1 MEKSEPV
8 EILRQKYE
16 RLLELKEDNL
26 NELKDNTDK
35 YLEHLKQEDDF
46 EKSFKALGYDIQKV
60 VKVRYTSKF
69 SRYKVRLK
77 KNDNK

>member
-8 EILRQKYE
+8 QILRQKYE

-35 YLEHLKQEDDF
+35 YLEHLKQQDDF
-46 EKSFKALGYDIQKV
+46 EKSFQALGYDIEKV
-60 VKVRYTSKF
+60 TKIRYTSKRN
-69 SRYKVRLK
+69 RYKVRLK